1 MTTFLPSRRLGGLL
15 SLLCALGAGAAQAQD
30 APPTAS
36 RITGVTLYPGSATV
50 ERTARVAAGSRSAVF
65 DCLPQGLD
73 ARSVQ
78 VQASGV
84 RVGDIAVQVRER
96 ALAPHCATPL
106 DERVQALEQRLAEAR
121 AETGALE
128 LAHSYLQ
135 SIAGSAPGTAPASGP
150 GTPGAGQIGAT
161 TEALR
166 RSGHDTLARLHQA
179 RGRQEP
185 LEQQLK
191 ALAAARSA
199 GTPARVASVTVALA
213 AGQAAELRLTY
224 QVRGPSW
231 SPSYRATLDTAATA
245 TTPANS
251 ATSAVRLERLALVA
265 QDTGEDWTDVALT
278 LSTGQPLRRAG
289 APEPRPWTVD
299 VRTAPPLPPPAPAPA
314 AAALGRAE
322 RMQAQPAPAEEPGEK
337 APDFTVTQVE
347 GAYATEFSVPQ
358 RVSVPSG
365 GPKVALALQ
374 AQQLDASV
382 LTRTT
387 PALDAAAYLVAQ
399 LPALP
404 GVWPTGP
411 VALYR
416 DAAYVGQGTLDA
428 ARPEMELAFGRDE
441 RVTVTAEPER
451 RASAAAGLTGART
464 ERTTERS
471 YVVTNRHQRPVQL
484 QVLDAAP
491 VSLDAQI
498 KVESQYEPAP
508 QDTAWRAQPGT
519 IAWSQPLAAGASA
532 RFAAR
537 HTLRY
542 DKELRLREQR

>member
-1 MTTFLPSRRLGGLL
+1 MRTFLPYCRLGGLFA
-15 SLLCALGAGAAQAQD
+15 LLGALGAGAALAQD
-30 APPTAS
+30 ALPAAS

-78 VQASGV
+78 VHSASGAV

-96 ALAPHCATPL
+96 ALAGACATPQ
-106 DERVQALEQRLAEAR
+106 DERLRALEQRLAEAR

-128 LAHSYLQ
+128 LAHSYLK
-135 SIAGSAPGTAPASGP
+135 SIAGSAPGTPPASGP

-166 RSGHDTLARLHQA
+166 RSGHDTLVRLHQA
-179 RGRQEP
+179 RARQEA

-191 ALAAARSA
+191 ALAAERSA
-199 GTPARVASVTVALA
+199 AGQARVASVTVALA
-213 AGQAAELRLTY
+213 AEQGAELRLTY

-231 SPSYRATLDTAATA
+231 SPSYRATLDTAAA
-245 TTPANS
+245 TP
-251 ATSAVRLERLALVA
+251 AVRLERLALVA

-278 LSTGQPLRRAG
+278 LSTGQPLRSAG
-289 APEPRPWTVD
+289 APVPRPWTVD
-299 VRTAPPLPPPAPAPA
+299 VRPPEQPPRPPAAPAPA
-314 AAALGRAE
+314 MAARAGAP
-322 RMQAQPAPAEEPGEK
+322 QAESAVPAAEPA
-337 APDFTVTQVE
+337 APDFTVAVAD
-347 GAYATEFSVPQ
+347 GAYATEFAVPQ

-374 AQQLDASV
+374 VQQLDASLV
-382 LTRTT
+382 TRTT

-428 ARPEMELAFGRDE
+428 SRPELELAFGRDE
-441 RVTVTAEPER
+441 RVAVTAEPER

-464 ERTTERS
+464 ERTTERA
-471 YVVTNRHQRPVQL
+471 YVVTNRHARPVQL

-491 VSLDAQI
+491 VSLDAQVQ
-498 KVESQYEPAP
+498 VESRYEPAP
-508 QDTAWRAQPGT
+508 TETAWRAQPGT
-519 IAWSQPLAAGASA
+519 VAWSQPLAAGASA

>member
-231 SPSYRATLDTAATA
+231 SPSYRATLDTAAA
-245 TTPANS
+245 TP
-251 ATSAVRLERLALVA
+251 AVRLERLALVA

-278 LSTGQPLRRAG
+278 LSTGQPLRSAG
-289 APEPRPWTVD
+289 APVPRPWTVD
-299 VRTAPPLPPPAPAPA
+299 VRPPEPPRPPAAPAPA
-314 AAALGRAE
+314 MAARAG
-322 RMQAQPAPAEEPGEK
+322 APHAESAAVAAEPQ
-337 APDFTVTQVE
+337 APDFTVAVAE
-347 GAYATEFSVPQ
+347 GAYATEFAVPQ

-365 GPKVALALQ
+365 GPKVALTLQ
-374 AQQLDASV
+374 VQQLDASLV
-382 LTRTT
+382 TRTT